1 MPLQGFFNNLLEKK
15 MVLIEPS
22 RNHPPGNDSIFPLVK
37 SLREQVYEYLR
48 DEMNRGAL
56 TPGSTINLNEMSGRL
71 GISKTPL
78 RDALIQLE
86 CEGFVT
92 INPRRSVIVNKL
104 TLEDIR
110 HAYEIAGGLEGM
122 AVQSAFHKF
131 GQSHISEME
140 LLNGEMRTALKGGDF
155 DRYYQLNLSFH
166 DVFLNL
172 SGNPMLRR
180 IVMPIKQRLYDFPR
194 RGYIREWELRNCEEH
209 DAFIQCI
216 KTGDRDGAMKVIRD
230 VHWSFAA
237 QEDFIR
243 SFYLQETAEAP
254 V

>member
-1 MPLQGFFNNLLEKK
+1 

-22 RNHPPGNDSIFPLVK
+22 RKHPPGNDSIFPLVR

-92 INPRRSVIVNKL
+92 ILPRRCVVVNQL

-110 HAYEIAGGLEGM
+110 QAYETAGALEGA
-122 AVQSAFHKF
+122 AVTSAFHKC
-131 GQSHISEME
+131 GQSHISEMQ
-140 LLNGEMRTALKGGDF
+140 LLNEEMRAAVSRGDF
-155 DRYYQLNLSFH
+155 ENYYQLNLSFH

-172 SGNPMLRR
+172 SGNQMLRR
-180 IVMPIKQRLYDFPR
+180 IVMPIKRRLYDFPR
-194 RGYIREWELRNCEEH
+194 RGYISEWELRNCEEH
-209 DAFIQCI
+209 DAFIRCI
-216 KTGDRDGAMKVIRD
+216 KAGDREGAVKVIRD

-243 SFYLQETAEAP
+243 SFYLQATAEAP
-254 V
+254 A

>member
-1 MPLQGFFNNLLEKK
+1 MIRPANDT
-15 MVLIEPS
+15 
-22 RNHPPGNDSIFPLVK
+22 PGNDSIFPLLK

-56 TPGSTINLNEMSGRL
+56 TPGSTINLNDMSRRL

-104 TLEDIR
+104 SLEEIR
-110 HAYEIAGGLEGM
+110 HAYDIAGVLEGV
-122 AVQSAFHKF
+122 AVQSAFPKF
-131 GQSHISEME
+131 GQSPIGEME
-140 LLNGEMRTALKGGDF
+140 RLNEEMRAAIKGEDF

-172 SGNPMLRR
+172 SGNEMLRR
-180 IVMPIKQRLYDFPR
+180 IIMPLKQRLYDFPR
-194 RGYIREWELRNCEEH
+194 RGYIKEWELRNCEEH

-216 KTGDRDGAMKVIRD
+216 KEGDCEGAVKIIRD
-230 VHWSFAA
+230 VHWSFSA
-237 QEDFIR
+237 QEDFLR
-243 SFYLQETAEAP
+243 SFYLQETAEASE
-254 V
+254 